1 MLAIINV
8 KKKERIKMEGGPLD
22 KGKKRLS
29 SILNYIKLRTCIPKT
44 IPELFHTTIIPIP
57 LRAAHESYYF
67 HKP

>member
-1 MLAIINV
+1 
-8 KKKERIKMEGGPLD
+8 MEGGPLD

-29 SILNYIKLRTCIPKT
+29 SILNYIKLRTCIPKM